1 MKTAG
6 KTLQRQ
12 RGVAVITALL
22 LTTLAI
28 SIVASLFWQ
37 QQVQVRSMEN
47 QRLQL
52 QTQWIERGA
61 LDWASLVL
69 QQDQQDNAQTTLNQ
83 VWATPL
89 AETRLDQYIERER
102 MQGEQYDAT
111 LSGIM
116 IDATSRYNLFNLA
129 QGGAPD
135 EGNLAVFTKL
145 LKNLQIDTSLAKR
158 TAQFVAASQ
167 GVVQQP
173 AGGQGAGGT
182 GGTGAGAGAGAGGE
196 GGGGTDTGIDAT
208 GGGTTG
214 GGAAGGGTGQVQ
226 QKSAVM
232 RLVQL
237 DDLLSIPGWTPALV
251 EKLRPYAIV
260 LPAASAVNV
269 NTAPAEV
276 LASLSPALSLME
288 ANALVQRRKQAP
300 YKDVNQFTS
309 EALKGQQGD
318 LGTQASVKSDW
329 FLVESHIRL
338 DRATLNV
345 QALVSRARDPL
356 SPRQGPHVVWIRQI

>member
-1 MKTAG
+1 MKT
-6 KTLQRQ
+6 LRHQ

-69 QQDQQDNAQTTLNQ
+69 AQDAADNAQTTLTQ
-83 VWATPL
+83 VWSTPL

-116 IDATSRYNLFNLA
+116 IDASSRYNLINLA

-135 EGNLAVFTKL
+135 EGNMAVFAKL
-145 LKNLQIDTSLAKR
+145 LKNLQIDESLAKR

-167 GVVQQP
+167 GVPVPKDEANPPPDPAVQPQQP
-173 AGGQGAGGT
+173 K
-182 GGTGAGAGAGAGGE
+182 
-196 GGGGTDTGIDAT
+196 
-208 GGGTTG
+208 
-214 GGAAGGGTGQVQ
+214 
-226 QKSAVM
+226 KSAVM
-232 RLVQL
+232 KLVQL
-237 DDLLSIPGWTPALV
+237 DDLLAIPGWTPALV
-251 EKLRPYAIV
+251 EKLRPFAIV
-260 LPAASAVNV
+260 LPEPSPVNV
-269 NTAPAEV
+269 NTAPPEV
-276 LASLSPALSLME
+276 LASLSPALSMME
-288 ANALVQRRKQAP
+288 ANSLVERRKQAP
-300 YKDVNQFTS
+300 YKDIAQFQT
-309 EALKGQQGD
+309 EAMKGQQGD
-318 LGTQASVKSDW
+318 LGTQAAVKSDW
-329 FLVESHIRL
+329 FLVESHIKL

-345 QALVSRARDPL
+345 QALVSRKRDML